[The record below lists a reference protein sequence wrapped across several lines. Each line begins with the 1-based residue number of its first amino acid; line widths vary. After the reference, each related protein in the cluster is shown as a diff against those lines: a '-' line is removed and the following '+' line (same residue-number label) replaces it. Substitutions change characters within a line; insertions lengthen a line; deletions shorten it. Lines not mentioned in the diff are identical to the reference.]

1 MFQLAFQKDQSGSI
15 METGLDKVSLEGE
28 NNAPAVVQA
37 GENSDLGQQKEK
49 SGKIGEKFQKCR
61 KGVGVE

>member
-15 METGLDKVSLEGE
+15 MEIGLDKVSLEGE
-28 NNAPAVVQA
+28 DHATAVVQA
-37 GENSDLGQQKEK
+37 RDNGGLGQQKEK

-61 KGVGVE
+61 KGVRVE

>member
-1 MFQLAFQKDQSGSI
+1 

-37 GENSDLGQQKEK
+37 GENSDLD
-49 SGKIGEKFQKCR
+49 
-61 KGVGVE
+61 